1 MSININ
7 DLKKKILYRSNY
19 RGIKE
24 LDILLSN
31 FTQSIVDQLNEDDLL
46 DLFNFLNLDDEI
58 LYKYYHGMINSLE
71 GVNNYKIIKLYK
83 NFKIK

>member
-1 MSININ
+1 MSINIH

-31 FTQSIVDQLNEDDLL
+31 FTKSIIDDLSKNDLL
-46 DLFNFLNLDDEI
+46 DLFNFLNLEDDT
-58 LYKYYHGMINSLE
+58 LYKYYHGLINTI
-71 GVNNYKIIKLYK
+71 NFKNDKIIKLYK
-83 NFKIK
+83 NFKIH

>member
-7 DLKKKILYRSNY
+7 DLKKKIIYRSNY

-31 FTQSIVDQLNEDDLL
+31 FTKSIIDELDYDDLI

-58 LYKYYHGMINSLE
+58 LYKYYHGLTKTLY
-71 GVNNYKIIKLYK
+71 VNNDKIIKLYK